1 MFQNQ
6 LRLCFNVIFSHQY
19 ETNCVQKNAALRA
32 AIFTWVK
39 FIVFVL
45 NWILVGFSPPQAIF
59 SFLSISK
66 TKSEWI
72 SPHLEWNLNRKI
84 WKYIAKKHWFTV
96 LYQMGCNFVL
106 HSNWENK
113 AILIYM
119 TIVTQFVPKRG
130 ASSSE
135 LTSMETRPF
144 LF

>member
-1 MFQNQ
+1 M
-6 LRLCFNVIFSHQY
+6 
-19 ETNCVQKNAALRA
+19 ALN
-32 AIFTWVK
+32 TSGNYKGGKSLVK
-39 FIVFVL
+39 YSK
-45 NWILVGFSPPQAIF
+45 VGAYK
-59 SFLSISK
+59 SK
-66 TKSEWI
+66 VKSTF
-72 SPHLEWNLNRKI
+72 
-84 WKYIAKKHWFTV
+84 KYIAKKHWFTV

-106 HSNWENK
+106 HSNWGNT